1 MQNDVSKKKRGVT
14 RSILRAV
21 KCKMMS
27 TLMNTDVKRC
37 HINTSKCVSSV
48 SCWDISERFCVC
60 VTQFGPDTTQT
71 SVTVCL
77 PCSVL
82 SAHVVPAVSTVVGLD
97 PASNSHSG
105 LTRRVKGRLKLKRPD
120 SGLFLLSVDDASVNE
135 STCLIYILSIV
146 AVHLEPLSLSN

>member
-48 SCWDISERFCVC
+48 SMLRFFGAVLCLCDAVWSRHNTDIRHCLSAVFCVVC
-60 VTQFGPDTTQT
+60 TCCACSIYSRWPRS
-71 SVTVCL
+71 SVK
-77 PCSVL
+77 L
-82 SAHVVPAVSTVVGLD
+82 SFRFNQ
-97 PASNSHSG
+97 AS
-105 LTRRVKGRLKLKRPD
+105 
-120 SGLFLLSVDDASVNE
+120 
-135 STCLIYILSIV
+135 
-146 AVHLEPLSLSN
+146 